1 MRKVIGWLITLALL
15 AIAAWV
21 ARGYVERHPEHFPWT
36 KLELS
41 DPIGAFTGRKL
52 TALTSDPAQCRA
64 LLTQAGGADVAVSPL
79 IRDANCG
86 YPDGMRL
93 VPDGPRSVRYAPS
106 RLVTSC
112 PVAAALLLF
121 ERDVLQPAAQRHF
134 GQRVA
139 TIDHAG
145 SYSCRRLYGRGSG
158 PFSEHATADA
168 FDILGFRLAGGH
180 RVSILEDW
188 SGDDPDAAFLHDVRD
203 GACRLFS
210 TVLSPDYNAA
220 HANHLHLDQAARGE
234 TGWRGCR

>member
-1 MRKVIGWLITLALL
+1 MRKVIGWLITLVLA

-21 ARGYVERHPEHFPWT
+21 VRGYVERHPEHFPWT
-36 KLELS
+36 KLDLS
-41 DPIGAFTGRKL
+41 HPIGTFTGRKL
-52 TALTSDPAQCRA
+52 TALTGEPAQCRA
-64 LLTQAGGADVAVSPL
+64 LMSHAGSADVAVAPL

-93 VPDGPRSVRYAPS
+93 APAGPRSVRYAPS

-121 ERDVLQPAAQRHF
+121 DRDVLQPAALKHF
-134 GQRVA
+134 SERVA

-158 PFSEHATADA
+158 PFSEHATANA
-168 FDILGFRLAGGH
+168 FDILGFRLADG
-180 RVSILEDW
+180 RRISVLEDW
-188 SGDDPDAAFLHDVRD
+188 SGSGAEAAFLHDVRD

-220 HANHLHLDQAARGE
+220 HANHLHLDQAERGE
-234 TGWRGCR
+234 IGWRGCR

>member
-1 MRKVIGWLITLALL
+1 MRRVLGWLIVLALL
-15 AIAAWV
+15 GIGLWF
-21 ARGYVERHPEHFPWT
+21 ARGYVRRHPEHLPWT
-36 KLELS
+36 ELDLA
-41 DPIGAFTGRKL
+41 DPIGTFTGRKL
-52 TALTSDPAQCRA
+52 TALTGDPARCRA
-64 LLTQAGGADVAVSPL
+64 LLTQAGSADIAVPPL

-93 VPDGPRSVRYAPS
+93 APAGPRSVRYAPS

-121 ERDVLQPAAQRHF
+121 ERDALQPAALKHF
-134 GQRVA
+134 GERVA

-145 SYSCRRLYGRGSG
+145 SYSCRRLYGRDGG

-168 FDILGFRLAGGH
+168 FDILGFRL
-180 RVSILEDW
+180 VSERRISVLGDW
-188 SGDDPDAAFLHDVRD
+188 SGSGPEAAFLRDVRD

-220 HANHLHLDQAARGE
+220 HANHLHFDQAARGE
-234 TGWRGCR
+234 IGWRGCG